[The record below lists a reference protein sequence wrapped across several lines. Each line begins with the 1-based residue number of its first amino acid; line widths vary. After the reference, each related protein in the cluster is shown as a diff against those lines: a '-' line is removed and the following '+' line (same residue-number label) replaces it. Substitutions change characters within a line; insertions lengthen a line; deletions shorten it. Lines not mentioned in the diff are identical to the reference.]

1 MAMKKELKKVN
12 WYRVEDV
19 IVMVGVLLFILV
31 LCKKM
36 DVITFLF
43 SETGVFLLCVLVVFL
58 LKKNYI
64 GDTVVEN
71 ETEHDIYSKD
81 EESSNVVVIPS
92 HERVSGIDGIKVDGV
107 VYKLCSGTHVV
118 VKENGK
124 VRTKSLTGKLVNNT
138 RGGKISSPPD
148 EGWNNLFLSIA

>member
-19 IVMVGVLLFILV
+19 IV
-31 LCKKM
+31 
-36 DVITFLF
+36 
-43 SETGVFLLCVLVVFL
+43 GVFLLILVSCKKMNVITFCFSEFGTIL
-58 LKKNYI
+58 LYILIIISLKKHYI

-71 ETEHDIYSKD
+71 DTDHDIYAKD
-81 EESSNVVVIPS
+81 EESSNVVEIPS
-92 HERVSGIDGIKVDGV
+92 HKRVSGIDGIKVDGV

-124 VRTKSLTGKLVNNT
+124 VRTKSLTGKFVNNT

-148 EGWNNLFLSIA
+148 EGWNNIFQA

>member
-1 MAMKKELKKVN
+1 MKNELKKVN

-19 IVMVGVLLFILV
+19 ILIVGVLLLILY

-36 DVITFLF
+36 NFASCLF
-43 SETGVFLLCVLVVFL
+43 SELSAILLFVSILIS
-58 LKKNYI
+58 LKKHYI

-71 ETEHDIYSKD
+71 DTAHDIYAKD
-81 EESSNVVVIPS
+81 EESSNVVEIPS
-92 HERVSGIDGIKVDGV
+92 HKRVFGIDGIKVDGV

-124 VRTKSLTGKLVNNT
+124 VRTKSLTGKLANNT

-148 EGWNNLFLSIA
+148 EGWNNIFQA

>member
-19 IVMVGVLLFILV
+19 IVIVGVLLLILV
-31 LCKKM
+31 SCKKM
-36 DVITFLF
+36 NPYTWFFSELSAVFLLFVITFL
-43 SETGVFLLCVLVVFL
+43 LLEH
-58 LKKNYI
+58 YI

-71 ETEHDIYSKD
+71 DTEHDIYAKD

-92 HERVSGIDGIKVDGV
+92 HKRVSGIDGIKVDGV

-118 VKENGK
+118 VKEDGK
-124 VRTKSLTGKLVNNT
+124 VRTKSLTGKFVNNT

-148 EGWNNLFLSIA
+148 EGWNNIFQA

>member
-1 MAMKKELKKVN
+1 MKKELKKVN

-19 IVMVGVLLFILV
+19 ILIVGVLFFILL
-31 LCKKM
+31 LCKKINYLTWVFSELSAFFLLL
-36 DVITFLF
+36 VIT
-43 SETGVFLLCVLVVFL
+43 VLLLEH
-58 LKKNYI
+58 YI

-71 ETEHDIYSKD
+71 DTEHDIYAKD

-92 HERVSGIDGIKVDGV
+92 HKRVSGINGIKVDGV

-124 VRTKSLTGKLVNNT
+124 VRTKSLTGKFVNNT
-138 RGGKISSPPD
+138 HGGKISSPPD
-148 EGWNNLFLSIA
+148 EGWNNIFQA